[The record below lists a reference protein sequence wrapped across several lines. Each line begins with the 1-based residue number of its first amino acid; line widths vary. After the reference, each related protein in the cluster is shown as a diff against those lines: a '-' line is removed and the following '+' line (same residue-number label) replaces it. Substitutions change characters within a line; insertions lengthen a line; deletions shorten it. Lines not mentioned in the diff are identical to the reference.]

1 MQSRYLLTRS
11 LPFAASASVVLI
23 SVFYKFSLTSNSLLP
38 GLDGAYYWV
47 QVRSLLENS
56 SLAFSDLPLVF
67 YVQAGIAWL
76 LNDIP
81 SAVRISDAILPALS
95 AFPIYL
101 IARRYPN
108 PLLPAASI
116 AFVLLNPVQL
126 FFFTGDFI
134 KNEAAIP
141 AVFLLS
147 WILLSWDERGA
158 RSRYVMAGTTILA
171 ISFTHFG
178 TLLLALM
185 ILSFWLLVRIRQQQV
200 KIRPL
205 TIGLVILSGFLVAL
219 MLALV
224 VPSRFTTLTAFILNP
239 GEIFNLPAWQ
249 AILYGYA
256 NPVIAS
262 TIILCQLGS
271 SVLGVVAWKLR
282 STFSISETSVV
293 WSSLIVTFVLSS
305 PIIGIAWFNRLAALA
320 FVPLAVSGI
329 IIFAK
334 SSTVL
339 QRTLI
344 GALAVITLLASVT
357 LSLRGPTPPVLS
369 ESRYSDFKEFAMTV
383 DLPENSIVV
392 ARHGMEFLSSWLL
405 ATDVASDAYYETSC
419 LASYSAIFLLID
431 KNVGVASDKPSSAGA
446 SDKPPPPGGSASTGN
461 KPADSNK
468 KPVCQN
474 QIPPEGAKVFIGNE
488 FVLVQVR

>member
-1 MQSRYLLTRS
+1 MPSRHLFTKS

-101 IARRYPN
+101 IARRYPI
-108 PLLPAASI
+108 PLLPAVSI

-141 AVFLLS
+141 AVFLLW

-185 ILSFWLLVRIRQQQV
+185 ILSFWFTVRIRQQQV

-205 TIGLVILSGFLVAL
+205 TIGLVIVSSLLVAL

-224 VPSRFTTLTAFILNP
+224 VPSRFTTLTTFILNP
-239 GEIFNLPAWQ
+239 VEIFKLPAWQ

-271 SVLGVVAWKLR
+271 IMLGVFAWKLR
-282 STFSISETSVV
+282 SSFSISEASVV

-320 FVPLAVSGI
+320 FVPLVVSGI

-344 GALAVITLLASVT
+344 GALAMITLLASVT

-369 ESRYSDFKEFAMTV
+369 ESRYSDFKEFAKTV
-383 DLPENSIVV
+383 ELPENSIVV
-392 ARHGMEFLSSWLL
+392 ASHGMEFLISWLL
-405 ATDVASDAYYETSC
+405 VTDVASDAHYETSC
-419 LASYSAIFLLID
+419 LSSYSAIFLLID
-431 KNVGVASDKPSSAGA
+431 KNVGGA
-446 SDKPPPPGGSASTGN
+446 SDKAASSGVSDNKGN

-468 KPVCQN
+468 KPACQN

>member
-1 MQSRYLLTRS
+1 
-11 LPFAASASVVLI
+11 
-23 SVFYKFSLTSNSLLP
+23 LP

-47 QVRSLLENS
+47 QVRSILENS
-56 SLAFSDLPLVF
+56 SLAFSDLPLVI

-101 IARRYPN
+101 IARRYPI
-108 PLLPAASI
+108 PLLPAVSI

-141 AVFLLS
+141 LVFLLS

-158 RSRYVMAGTTILA
+158 RSRYAMAGTVILA
-171 ISFTHFG
+171 ISFSHFG
-178 TLLLALM
+178 TLLLTLM
-185 ILSFWLLVRIRQQQV
+185 ILSFWLLVRIRQKQI

-205 TIGLVILSGFLVAL
+205 AIGIAILSGLLVVL

-224 VPSRFTTLTAFILNP
+224 VPSRFTRLTTFISNP
-239 GEIFNLPAWQ
+239 GDIFILPAWR
-249 AILYGYA
+249 AIFYGYA
-256 NPVIAS
+256 NPVIAC
-262 TIILCQLGS
+262 TIILCQIGS
-271 SVLGVVAWKLR
+271 ILLGVIAWKIR
-282 STFSISETSVV
+282 STLSISEISVV
-293 WSSLIVTFVLSS
+293 WSSLIVAFVLSS
-305 PIIGIAWFNRLAALA
+305 PIIGIDWFNRLAALA

-329 IIFAK
+329 LIFAK
-334 SSTVL
+334 SLAVS
-339 QRTLI
+339 QRSLI
-344 GALAVITLLASVT
+344 GALAVITLLASAT

-369 ESRYSDFKEFAMTV
+369 ESRYSDFKEFAKTV
-383 DLPENSIVV
+383 ELPENSIVV
-392 ARHGMEFLSSWLL
+392 ASHGMEFLSSWLL
-405 ATDVASDAYYETSC
+405 VTDVASDAYYETSC
-419 LASYSAIFLLID
+419 LSSYSAIFLLID
-431 KNVGVASDKPSSAGA
+431 KNVGGA
-446 SDKPPPPGGSASTGN
+446 SDKAASSGGSDKPASSGGSDNKGN

-468 KPVCQN
+468 KPACQN